1 MKKYGIIEFNR
12 SGIINIGD
20 YIQLKINE
28 NLYREVGVAL
38 NQIVKI
44 DFYELAQ
51 YNRDDII
58 LPITFPLFG
67 YNKNSDI
74 TCFSEKIHPV
84 FLCIS
89 LLDTNLSERE
99 ITYLKKNEPVGCRD
113 DHTAMNLK
121 KLGIR
126 SYLNGCTT
134 LTLPKRPNN
143 YDCKKVYCIDV
154 YDEVFDFMP
163 DSIKSRC
170 ENRTHIFRPM
180 SHDNAMQYA
189 ENLLNEYR
197 ENASLVV
204 TSRMHCAVPCVA
216 MGIPTIFVNRAYSYR
231 FSWLEGIIDV
241 YTPDRYNL
249 IDWSPKEIDC
259 EKLKSAMKRIAL
271 KRLVSSDANDEIL
284 QLVLIDYIS
293 REYPKAKLVAIID
306 SYRQMTFRE
315 FKTQKVETV
324 KDIMNIQILVA
335 ASAAGIYA
343 KNYFNSIG
351 KPENTYHIWSTKG
364 ILS

>member
-1 MKKYGIIEFNR
+1 MKR
-12 SGIINIGD
+12 SI
-20 YIQLKINE
+20 
-28 NLYREVGVAL
+28 R
-38 NQIVKI
+38 
-44 DFYELAQ
+44 F
-51 YNRDDII
+51 
-58 LPITFPLFG
+58 
-67 YNKNSDI
+67 
-74 TCFSEKIHPV
+74 

-99 ITYLKKNEPVGCRD
+99 IKYLKKNEPIGCRD

-197 ENASLVV
+197 ENASLIV

-216 MGIPTIFVNRAYSYR
+216 MGIPTIFVNRSYSYR
-231 FSWLEGIIDV
+231 FSWLEDIIDV

-259 EKLKSAMKRIAL
+259 EKLKSAMKRIAV
-271 KRLVSSDANDEIL
+271 KRLLNSDADDDIL
-284 QLVLIDYIS
+284 QLDSIYAKRKKREYCIDALEWFKNQLAEHWDKNTQYRYAVWGVIQHSAVLIDYINK
-293 REYPKAKLVAIID
+293 EYPKAKLVAIID
-306 SYRQMTFRE
+306 SYRQMTFRK

-324 KDIMNIQILVA
+324 KDIMNVQVLVA